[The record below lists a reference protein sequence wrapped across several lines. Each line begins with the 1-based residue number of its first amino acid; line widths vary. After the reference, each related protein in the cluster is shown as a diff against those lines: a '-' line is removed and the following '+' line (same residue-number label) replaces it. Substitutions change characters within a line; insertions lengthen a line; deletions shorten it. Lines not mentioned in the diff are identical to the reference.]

1 MHEREG
7 GTVMNM
13 PEVKRIQYQYEF
25 GRNLYRCR
33 KKRGFT
39 QESLGKH
46 MGVSRTY
53 INQLERGRGNPTLQV
68 VMKLANVLNIDA
80 AFLLF
85 GIRYK
90 D

>member
-1 MHEREG
+1 
-7 GTVMNM
+7 MNK
-13 PEVKRIQYQYEF
+13 PVKHKQYQYEL
-25 GRNLYRCR
+25 GKNLYNSLM
-33 KKRGFT
+33 KKGLT
-39 QESLGKH
+39 QESLGEH

-68 VMKLANVLNIDA
+68 VMKLADVLNIDA
-80 AFLLF
+80 AFLVF